1 MNAAAQLADVWDAL
15 ADVVQVNP
23 MLAAAWWLCALVL
36 AAALVYTWQ
45 RLFNSR
51 M

>member
-23 MLAAAWWLCALVL
+23 VLAAAWWLCAVVL
-36 AAALVYTWQ
+36 AGILLYTWR

-51 M
+51 L